1 MRIAKLQRKK
11 QMAASRGGDD
21 HDGPEFWNAGVAVTV
36 KLQSMPSPRRWSLLS
51 LALILGACEGS
62 FFSVGDRWH
71 TPRIGEAYAARD
83 ACLAKNATAEA
94 PGAIDPSTAAHAVAQ
109 ACASETEKLVQISN
123 RDGDS
128 KVAGNI
134 RDNSQFRAMGYV
146 MRSRGQVMTTDVA
159 QGSSGSVT
167 PAR

>member
-1 MRIAKLQRKK
+1 VI
-11 QMAASRGGDD
+11 
-21 HDGPEFWNAGVAVTV
+21 
-36 KLQSMPSPRRWSLLS
+36 LQSTSHRRWALLS
-51 LALILGACEGS
+51 LALVLGGCEES

-71 TPRIGEAYAARD
+71 TPRINEAYHDRD
-83 ACLAKNATAEA
+83 ACMAKSAATEA
-94 PGAIDPSTAAHAVAQ
+94 PGAIDATAAARAVAE
-109 ACASETEKLVQISN
+109 ACASQTEKLVQISN

-146 MRSRGQVMTTDVA
+146 MRSRGQPVTTDVA
-159 QGSSGSVT
+159 QGSTGSVT